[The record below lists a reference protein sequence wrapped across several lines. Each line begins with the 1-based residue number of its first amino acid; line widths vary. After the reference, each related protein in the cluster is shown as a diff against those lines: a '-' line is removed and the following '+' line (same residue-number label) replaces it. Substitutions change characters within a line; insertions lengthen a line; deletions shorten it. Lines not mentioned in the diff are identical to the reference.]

1 MRPLSQHKKH
11 APLSSGLISFNIYRV
26 ETDTIVPPPLP
37 DEYCARLFAADG
49 VAALSTA
56 ASVGDLELIDHLLP
70 LQLAYLPSLYLPDAL
85 TSPVTRELMV
95 DLRARLLASLGEDEP
110 PGFSSQA
117 DVERA
122 VRVID
127 RRVRCSDIWLNFHI
141 ASVHQLDE
149 VFARARTGPA
159 FDWLYPNEEYTSME
173 QQDVNRTLH
182 VTVAAGRIDLTEWL
196 MDEWGA
202 EHDDRPYGQ
211 GLAEHTIFEHFYD
224 FEGLFKRRTVQDES
238 SYHQRGQ
245 RHWERVL
252 TRWERHQPPT
262 NHLHSVLSTL
272 PPTTRINSAALS
284 ALITADLADKS
295 GTDSYRGRELL
306 KRGKLLTESSA
317 PGHPAMLTFLADR
330 LLEETACRGCL

>member
-1 MRPLSQHKKH
+1 
-11 APLSSGLISFNIYRV
+11 
-26 ETDTIVPPPLP
+26 
-37 DEYCARLFAADG
+37 
-49 VAALSTA
+49 
-56 ASVGDLELIDHLLP
+56 
-70 LQLAYLPSLYLPDAL
+70 
-85 TSPVTRELMV
+85 
-95 DLRARLLASLGEDEP
+95 
-110 PGFSSQA
+110 
-117 DVERA
+117 
-122 VRVID
+122 
-127 RRVRCSDIWLNFHI
+127 
-141 ASVHQLDE
+141 
-149 VFARARTGPA
+149 
-159 FDWLYPNEEYTSME
+159 ME

-295 GTDSYRGRELL
+295 GTRHMGRELL
-306 KRGKLLTESSA
+306 KRGQLLTESSA

-330 LLEETACRGCL
+330 LGGDGLPRLSVIVAGGAIWALEWLLNSGQWQNHLRNGSRRCACRAHGRAGRAGLAHTKSDRRVGAGFPVRVARCHRNA